1 MKYPLIHGMARVGAM
16 LLISV
21 VVFADFQVIRA
32 RADST
37 TQGDSGLAEK
47 PAMNTSPPAVQDIE
61 ARLIGTAVSDDP
73 KKSFAVIDDH
83 TTWKQGTYREGDQAA
98 GGVIKKILFGKV
110 IIDIGTGDVVLS
122 MNSGSY
128 ASRLVSNPPIGRL
141 DAKEVDAALPDYMA
155 LMRQIRVRSYF
166 EGGRLAGF
174 VIYNIGAGSIF
185 ERMGLKDG
193 DVIES
198 VNGKFFATTQPVVE
212 FYDSLMESETVN
224 LEIIRDGIRQGLLF
238 EIR

>member
-1 MKYPLIHGMARVGAM
+1 MKYLSIQGLALFAAV
-16 LLISV
+16 LLIAILA
-21 VVFADFQVIRA
+21 FADSQVIGA

-37 TQGDSGLAEK
+37 TQGDSGLTK
-47 PAMNTSPPAVQDIE
+47 KRTVDTSSPAVQDIG
-61 ARLIGTAVSDDP
+61 ARLIGTALSEDP
-73 KKSFAVIDDH
+73 GQSLAVMEDH
-83 TTWKQGTYREGDQAA
+83 TTGKQGTYREGDQVA
-98 GGVIKKILFGKV
+98 GGLIKKILFGKV

-128 ASRLVSNPPIGRL
+128 ATSLASNPQIGQL
-141 DAKEVDAALPDYMA
+141 DAEEVDAALPDYMS
-155 LMRQIRVRSYF
+155 LMREIRVRSYF
-166 EGGRLAGF
+166 AGGRLAGF

>member
-1 MKYPLIHGMARVGAM
+1 MKYLSIHGLARIGAM

-21 VVFADFQVIRA
+21 VVFADSHGTGA
-32 RADST
+32 RADSGI
-37 TQGDSGLAEK
+37 QGDGGLAK
-47 PAMNTSPPAVQDIE
+47 KRSVDTSSPAVQDIG
-61 ARLIGTAVSDDP
+61 ARLIGTALSDDP
-73 KKSFAVIDDH
+73 ERNLAVIEDQ
-83 TTWKQGTYREGDQAA
+83 TTGKQGTYRVGDQVA
-98 GGVIKKILFGKV
+98 GRAIKKILFGKV

-128 ASRLVSNPPIGRL
+128 ASSAVSKPQIGQL
-141 DAKEVDAALPDYMA
+141 DAEEVDTVLPDYAA

-212 FYDSLMESETVN
+212 FYDSLMENETVT
-224 LEIIRDGIRQGLLF
+224 LEILRDGVRQGLLF

>member
-1 MKYPLIHGMARVGAM
+1 MKSLSIHGLARIGAM
-16 LLISV
+16 LLISIAI
-21 VVFADFQVIRA
+21 FADSHGTVA

-37 TQGDSGLAEK
+37 TQGDSGLAKKRTVE
-47 PAMNTSPPAVQDIE
+47 TSSPAVQDIG
-61 ARLIGTAVSDDP
+61 ARLIGTALSDDP
-73 KKSFAVIDDH
+73 ERNLAVIEDQ
-83 TTWKQGTYREGDQAA
+83 TTGKQGTYREGDQVA
-98 GGVIKKILFGKV
+98 GGAIKKILFGKV

-128 ASRLVSNPPIGRL
+128 ASSLASKPQIRRL
-141 DAKEVDAALPDYMA
+141 DAEEVDTVLPDYAA
-155 LMRQIRVRSYF
+155 LMREIRVRSYF

-212 FYDSLMESETVN
+212 FYDSLMESETVTIEV
-224 LEIIRDGIRQGLLF
+224 LREGVRQGLLF
-238 EIR
+238 EIQ